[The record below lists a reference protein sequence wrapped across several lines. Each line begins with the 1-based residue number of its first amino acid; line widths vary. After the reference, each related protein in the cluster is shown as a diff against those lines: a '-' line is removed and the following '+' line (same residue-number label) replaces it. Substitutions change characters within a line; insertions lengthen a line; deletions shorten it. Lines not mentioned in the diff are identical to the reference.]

1 MTNCGTVS
9 ICSMELVIM
18 LLNLC
23 FFRCIREVN
32 NQRRKEKLIRILYH
46 TDAAQGIG
54 KIKVDVDELKVDY
67 LTVVGHKVIL
77 AMF

>member
-1 MTNCGTVS
+1 LTNCGTFRL
-9 ICSMELVIM
+9 CSMELVIM
-18 LLNLC
+18 LLNLYC
-23 FFRCIREVN
+23 FRCIREVN
-32 NQRRKEKLIRILYH
+32 NQRKKEKLIRILYH

-67 LTVVGHKVIL
+67 LTIVGHKVIL